1 MSRPSPGSWRTI
13 SRLLDEVLDLPVED
27 RPAWLAALA
36 ERAPEQAA
44 AISSWLEEYA
54 VMDARGFLEDRPGT
68 PVAPPA
74 PLTGVAVGAYRLVE
88 PIGQGGMGTVW
99 LAERRDGQFDQRVA
113 VKLLNAALM
122 DAAGME
128 RFAREANILARLTHP
143 SISRLL
149 DAGVSTLGAPYLVL
163 EHVTG
168 RAIDRFCDDERL
180 SVRERLYL
188 FLDVLAPVA
197 HAHANLIVHR
207 DLKPAN
213 VLVTP
218 ERHVKLLDFGIAK
231 LLPASPDGSTVPVT
245 KDNALT
251 PAYAAPE
258 QLTGGAITTATDV
271 YALGVLLYQL
281 LTGRHPSVQA
291 SATPAALIDAVVNR
305 EPLPAADALLPP
317 AADGEPTAEVIA
329 TARGTTVS
337 RLRGELA
344 GDLTTILAKALK
356 KSPAERYLTVSAL
369 EDDLRRCLRYQPIA
383 ARPDSIRYR
392 AARFARRHRVPVA
405 LAAIAVLALVAGLI
419 GTVSQA
425 RRATAQARRAD
436 EQATEATAQRD
447 FARRQLARAEAI
459 NDLNAFLIADAAPAG
474 ATFTARELLE
484 RATQIVT
491 RQGDDADG
499 TRIEALTSIG
509 AIYGNIGET
518 SRATSLLQ
526 QAYDAAAA
534 STDPA
539 LRARASCALGR
550 SLVKTGDIA
559 RARQL
564 VADGLAALPQRPEF
578 GLVRATCLLD
588 ASSTDMWAGDGERA
602 VTDVTEARRA
612 AEAAGVLSPLMSL
625 RISMQLAEALRLA
638 DRDLD
643 ANAAFAAAYDQ
654 LVALGRQDT
663 ERAGTLLNN
672 WGLLLGALG
681 RPLESERML
690 RRSIEVSLAGG
701 SDARVEPISWANL
714 ARPLFDL
721 VRYDEAVT
729 LAERAMRMA
738 RERGD
743 SVVADQ
749 AQLMTARASI
759 LVGRFD
765 RAQALLDDVEAR
777 FRAMFPP
784 THAAFNALAMDRVRL
799 ALERGDLP
807 AATRLADDA
816 VRLMESDPKH
826 QASLPLALRHRA
838 TVHLKAGRYAPAL
851 ADVER
856 LLPIVRANVPEGAR
870 SSALGNA
877 YLTLAEALAGLGRRA
892 EAATALTEAL
902 RHLDDTAGPTHP
914 GTVRAREL
922 LARP

>member
-1 MSRPSPGSWRTI
+1 MSRPSPQGWRTI
-13 SRLLDEVLDLPVED
+13 SKLLDEVLDLPDEA

-36 ERAPEQAA
+36 ARAPESAR
-44 AISSWLEEYA
+44 AIESWLEEYA
-54 VMDARGFLEDRPGT
+54 VMNARGFLDDRPAG
-68 PVAPPA
+68 PA
-74 PLTGVAVGAYRLVE
+74 PAVPLAGVAVGAYRLVE

-99 LAERRDGQFDQRVA
+99 LAERRDGPFDQRVA

-122 DAAGME
+122 DAAGTD
-128 RFAREANILARLTHP
+128 RFAREAGILARLTHP

-149 DAGVSTLGAPYLVL
+149 DAGVSAIGAPYLVL

-168 RAIDRFCDDERL
+168 LAIDRYCDAHAL
-180 SVRERLYL
+180 PLRERLYL

-258 QLTGGAITTATDV
+258 QLTGGSITTATDV

-281 LTGRHPSVQA
+281 VSGRHPSVQGA
-291 SATPAALIDAVVNR
+291 TTPAGLIDAVVNR
-305 EPLPAADALLPP
+305 EPLAPADMLRQP
-317 AADGEPTAEVIA
+317 AADGEPTAEAIA
-329 TARGTTVS
+329 AARGTTLP
-337 RLRGELA
+337 RLRA
-344 GDLTTILAKALK
+344 DLSSDLETILAKALK
-356 KSPAERYLTVSAL
+356 KAPAERYATVGAL
-369 EDDLRRCLRYQPIA
+369 EDDLRRYLRHQPIA
-383 ARPDSIRYR
+383 ARPDTIRYR
-392 AARFARRHRVPVA
+392 AARFARRHRAPVA
-405 LAAIAVLALVAGLI
+405 LAALAVLALVAGLA
-419 GTVSQA
+419 GTISQA

-436 EQATEATAQRD
+436 EQALEVTTQRD

-474 ATFTARELLE
+474 ERFTARDLLE
-484 RATQIVT
+484 RAAQIVT

-499 TRIEALTSIG
+499 SRIESLTSIG
-509 AIYGNIGET
+509 SIYANIGET
-518 SRATSLLQ
+518 SRATALLQ
-526 QAYDAAAA
+526 QAYDAAAG

-550 SLVKTGDIA
+550 GLVKTGDIA

-564 VADGLAALPQRPEF
+564 VADGLAALPDRPEF
-578 GLVRATCLLD
+578 GLTRATCLLD
-588 ASSTDMWAGDGERA
+588 ASSTAMWAGDGEGA
-602 VTDVTEARRA
+602 VADVTEARRA
-612 AEAAGVLSPLMSL
+612 VEAGGVLSPLMSL
-625 RISMQLAEALRLA
+625 RIAMQLAEALRMA
-638 DRDLD
+638 DRGVE
-643 ANAAFAAAYDQ
+643 ANTAFAAAYDQ

-681 RPLESERML
+681 RPRDSERML
-690 RRSIEVSLAGG
+690 RRSIDVSLAGG

-714 ARPLFDL
+714 ARPLYDL
-721 VRYDEAVT
+721 GRYAEAVT
-729 LAERAMRMA
+729 FAERAMRMA

-759 LVGRFD
+759 LAGQFD
-765 RAQALLDDVEAR
+765 RAQALLDDVDTR

-784 THAAFNALAMDRVRL
+784 SHAAFNALAMDRVRL
-799 ALERGDLP
+799 ALERGDLA

-816 VRLMESDPKH
+816 VRLMDSDPKH
-826 QASLPLALRHRA
+826 RPSLPLALRHRA
-838 TVHLKAGRYAPAL
+838 MVHLKAGRYADAL
-851 ADVER
+851 GDAER
-856 LLPIVRANVPEGAR
+856 LLPLVRANVPEGTR
-870 SSALGNA
+870 SSALGIA
-877 YLTLAEALAGLGRRA
+877 YITLGEALAGLDRAA
-892 EAATALTEAL
+892 EAKTALAEAL
-902 RHLDDTAGPTHP
+902 RHLDDAAGPTHP
-914 GTVRAREL
+914 GTVRARAL
-922 LARP
+922 LGRL

>member
-1 MSRPSPGSWRTI
+1 MSRPSPQSWRTI
-13 SRLLDEVLDLPVED
+13 SRLLDEVLDLPEEA

-36 ERAPEQAA
+36 ARAPDAA
-44 AISSWLEEYA
+44 TAIASWLEEYA
-54 VMDARGFLEDRPGT
+54 VMNARGFLEDTAAG
-68 PVAPPA
+68 PVAEM
-74 PLTGVAVGAYRLVE
+74 PLAGVAVGAYRLVE

-113 VKLLNAALM
+113 VKILNAALM
-122 DAAGME
+122 DAAGTE
-128 RFAREANILARLTHP
+128 RFAREAGILARLTHP

-149 DAGVSTLGAPYLVL
+149 DAGVSTVGAPYLVL

-168 RAIDRFCDDERL
+168 RAIDRYCDAERL
-180 SVRERLYL
+180 PLRERLYL

-218 ERHVKLLDFGIAK
+218 DRHVKLLDFGIAK

-245 KDNALT
+245 RDHALT
-251 PAYAAPE
+251 PAFAAPE
-258 QLTGGAITTATDV
+258 QLTGGSITTATDV
-271 YALGVLLYQL
+271 YALGVLLYLL
-281 LTGRHPSVQA
+281 LTGRHPSVRGTT
-291 SATPAALIDAVVNR
+291 TPAGLIEAIVHR
-305 EPLPAADALLPP
+305 EPLAPADAPGQPAAEGELAVEAI
-317 AADGEPTAEVIA
+317 AA
-329 TARGTTVS
+329 ARGTS
-337 RLRGELA
+337 PARLRAELT
-344 GDLTTILAKALK
+344 GDLATILAKALK
-356 KSPAERYLTVSAL
+356 KAPAERYGTVGAL
-369 EDDLRRCLRYQPIA
+369 EDDLRRYLRHQPIA
-383 ARPDSIRYR
+383 ARPDSIGYR
-392 AARFARRHRVPVA
+392 ATRFVRRHRAPVA
-405 LAAIAVLALVAGLI
+405 LAALAVLVLVAGLV
-419 GTVSQA
+419 GTLSQA

-436 EQATEATAQRD
+436 EQALEATAQRD

-474 ATFTARELLE
+474 AAFTARELLE
-484 RATQIVT
+484 RAAQIAT

-499 TRIEALTSIG
+499 TRVESLTSVG
-509 AIYGNIGET
+509 SIYSLIGET
-518 SRATSLLQ
+518 SRATALLQ

-564 VADGLAALPQRPEF
+564 VADGLAALPDRPEF
-578 GLVRATCLLD
+578 GLTRATCLLD
-588 ASSTDMWAGDGERA
+588 ASSTEMWAGDGARA
-602 VTDVTEARRA
+602 VADVTAARHA
-612 AEAAGVLSPLMSL
+612 AEAGGVLSPLMSL
-625 RISMQLAEALRLA
+625 RIAMQLAEALRMA
-638 DRDLD
+638 DRGME
-643 ANAAFAAAYDQ
+643 ANAAFSAAYDQ

-681 RPLESERML
+681 RPRDAERML

-721 VRYDEAVT
+721 GRYDEAVT
-729 LAERAMRMA
+729 LADRAMRMA
-738 RERGD
+738 RARGD

-759 LVGRFD
+759 LAGQLD
-765 RAQALLDDVEAR
+765 RAEALLDDVEAR

-784 THAAFNALAMDRVRL
+784 THAAFTALAMDRVRL

-807 AATRLADDA
+807 AATRLADEA
-816 VRLMESDPKH
+816 VRLMESDAKH
-826 QASLPLALRHRA
+826 QGSLPLALRHRA
-838 TVHLKAGRYAPAL
+838 TVHLTAGRFAQAL
-851 ADVER
+851 SDVER
-856 LLPIVRANVPEGAR
+856 LLPIVRATVPAGAT
-870 SSALGNA
+870 SSGLGNA
-877 YLTLAEALAGLGRRA
+877 YLVLGEALAGLGRRA
-892 EAATALTEAL
+892 EAKAALTEAL
-902 RHLDDTAGPTHP
+902 RHLDDAAGPTHP

-922 LARP
+922 LRRL